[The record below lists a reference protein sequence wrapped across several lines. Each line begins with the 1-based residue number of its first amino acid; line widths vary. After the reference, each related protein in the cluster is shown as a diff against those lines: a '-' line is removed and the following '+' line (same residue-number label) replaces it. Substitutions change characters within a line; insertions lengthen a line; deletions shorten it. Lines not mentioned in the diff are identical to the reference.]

1 MWKRITSVHLLCSI
15 AHILCGALIAFLLFY
30 PLSHFS
36 PTSGRLGAILLAIG
50 FGVYESWQWFTHRD
64 APSEEIGE
72 ALVGFCVATV
82 ALIALRIIII

>member
-1 MWKRITSVHLLCSI
+1 MWNKLTRHHALCSVS
-15 AHILCGALIAFLLFY
+15 HVLVGVLIAFLLFY
-30 PLSHFS
+30 FPSHFS

-50 FGVYESWQWFTHRD
+50 FGAYESWQWFTHRD

-82 ALIALRIIII
+82 VLVLLGTVII

>member
-1 MWKRITSVHLLCSI
+1 
-15 AHILCGALIAFLLFY
+15 LIAFLLFY
-30 PLSHFS
+30 FPSHFS

-50 FGVYESWQWFTHRD
+50 FGVYESWQWFTNRY

>member
-30 PLSHFS
+30 PLSPFS
-36 PTSGRLGAILLAIG
+36 PVSCRLGAILLAIG